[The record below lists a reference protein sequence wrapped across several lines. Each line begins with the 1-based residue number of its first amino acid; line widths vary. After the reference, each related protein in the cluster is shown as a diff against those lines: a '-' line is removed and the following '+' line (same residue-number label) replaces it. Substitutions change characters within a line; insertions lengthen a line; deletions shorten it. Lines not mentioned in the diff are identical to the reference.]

1 MEERNKAKA
10 RIFVILGVIFVI
22 ALILIF
28 WFLTRSG
35 QAEAIVETTEG
46 PAVIQAGSQPSS
58 DGGETTAPTEAES
71 LPDDPGDP
79 QTDGQGIP
87 GDGVGAEAS
96 LSEEPA
102 AAADITLGIDVSKWQ
117 GRIDWEQAAA
127 SGVDFAIIRVGY
139 RTTDTGEIC
148 EDPYAAYN
156 LQHAAAAGIQLGA
169 YFFSTAVNEEEAVE
183 EALWTAD
190 FVAGYP
196 ITYPIAY
203 NCEGFLSPE
212 SRMYS
217 TTTEERTRNALAFLD
232 AIEGRGYQA
241 IFHAAA
247 YDLTDGV
254 SWDASRIAAVYPVW
268 VAQYPSA
275 PYPDTEAS
283 SYEGSHT
290 MWQYTSQGSVP
301 GIQGHVDLN
310 VAYFRYEETASP
322 QDPGAAS
329 EAGNVLLDSSFTA
342 VDERVTAKEKTNLRT
357 SPTTVGSEVAAT
369 ITNGEW
375 VRRTGVSSRGWS
387 QLDYNG
393 QTLYAI
399 SSLLLT
405 EEEAADYDPTPAPST
420 GDSIYEAVD
429 DSVTA
434 KIETNLRDAPSTEG
448 TQVVAT
454 IVNGEWVRRTGIGSN
469 GWSRL
474 DYNGQTLYAL
484 TSYLTT
490 DSAFDPEDVDSR
502 NIIWTEA
509 NDAMTAKEVTNL
521 RDKPTT
527 EDDSQ
532 VIATIQNGDVVQRTG
547 IGSNGW
553 SRVVYNGQT
562 LYAVTSLLTPAS

>member
-1 MEERNKAKA
+1 M
-10 RIFVILGVIFVI
+10 I
-22 ALILIF
+22 ALILVF

-35 QAEAIVETTEG
+35 QAEAILETDGG
-46 PAVIQAGSQPSS
+46 PDIIQAGSQPSS
-58 DGGETTAPTEAES
+58 MDEENAPQTETETV
-71 LPDDPGDP
+71 PDDPGDP

-96 LSEEPA
+96 LSEEPSVS
-102 AAADITLGIDVSKWQ
+102 ADITLGIDVSKWQ

-139 RTTDTGEIC
+139 RTADTGEIC

-156 LQHAAAAGIQLGA
+156 LQHAAKAGIQLGA

-203 NCEGFLSPE
+203 NCEGFLSPD

-217 TTTEERTRNALAFLD
+217 TTTGERTRNALAFLG
-232 AIEGRGYQA
+232 AIEDRGYQA

-247 YDLTDGV
+247 YELTDGV
-254 SWDASRIAAVYPVW
+254 SWDTSQIAAAYPIW
-268 VAQYPSA
+268 VAQYPA
-275 PYPDTEAS
+275 VPYPATEAS
-283 SYEGSHT
+283 SYQGSHT

-301 GIQGHVDLN
+301 GIQGHTDLN
-310 VAYFRYEETASP
+310 VAYFRYDETASP
-322 QDPGAAS
+322 QDPGAAG

-342 VDERVTAKEKTNLRT
+342 VDEMVTAKEKTNLRT
-357 SPTTVGSEVAAT
+357 SPTTVGSDVAAS

-405 EEEAADYDPTPAPST
+405 EEEAASYSPTPTPNT
-420 GDSIYEAVD
+420 DSVYESVD

-454 IVNGEWVRRTGIGSN
+454 ITNGEW
-469 GWSRL
+469 
-474 DYNGQTLYAL
+474 Y
-484 TSYLTT
+484 
-490 DSAFDPEDVDSR
+490 
-502 NIIWTEA
+502 
-509 NDAMTAKEVTNL
+509 TA
-521 RDKPTT
+521 
-527 EDDSQ
+527 
-532 VIATIQNGDVVQRTG
+532 
-547 IGSNGW
+547 
-553 SRVVYNGQT
+553 
-562 LYAVTSLLTPAS
+562 PASAATAGPGWTTMGRPFML